1 MFDGDNDMIEELY
14 KYLEQFMIQS
24 NWLDENVPDQARALF
39 TTLCFVGGIDADTS
53 KCDNTLLHLYNV
65 SAMDDIN
72 ITYED
77 FENFMVE
84 LIV

>member
-1 MFDGDNDMIEELY
+1 MGDSGCRAVEIHNSMFDGGNDMIEE
-14 KYLEQFMIQS
+14 
-24 NWLDENVPDQARALF
+24 
-39 TTLCFVGGIDADTS
+39 FVGGIDADTS